1 MSRRRRATNLIKKGK
16 DTITGNSAAAKQV
29 RFLMDKGGRIK
40 TEDVKKF
47 YDKFGE
53 RETFKYFGP
62 TRAKNAMKLSEQDKR
77 KKVTAPIKTPTGT
90 TRARKASPKDKTKA
104 EITRET
110 QIGRRRRPED
120 SMTTI
125 VGKGVGT
132 GAKPD
137 PKRLKAAKRQSEIRE
152 PKAEFSSRLMK
163 EATQGGVEVPR
174 RFSPPK
180 DPKMT
185 RDQIKDAMKSG
196 INPEDMSAEDLIKIY
211 ESGNTAKKYMGGSI
225 RGAGKATRGFGK
237 ALKRSN

>member
-1 MSRRRRATNLIKKGK
+1 MARKKITNLIKKGK
-16 DTITGNSAAAKQV
+16 DAIVGDSAPAKQV
-29 RFLMDKGGRIK
+29 RFLMDKGGSIK

-62 TRAKNAMKLSEQDKR
+62 ARAKRAMKASEQDKR

-110 QIGRRRRPED
+110 QQGRRRRPED

-152 PKAEFSSRLMK
+152 PKSEFMGRMSR
-163 EATQGGVEVPR
+163 ESTQGGVELPA
-174 RFSPPK
+174 RFAPPK
-180 DPKMT
+180 KPDMT
-185 RDQIKDAMKSG
+185 IDQMYDAMKSG
-196 INPEDMSAEDLIKIY
+196 TNPEKGEAEDLIKIY